1 MDLQFTSGQV
11 CKIFG
16 ITKQTLLFYDK
27 TGILKPKYKDRSN
40 GYRYYTLAQ
49 FDLLYLILSLRE
61 TGIPLSKIKSLLAQR
76 TVNETSTI
84 LENQI
89 SEIQNK
95 IENLQTAKSRLYK
108 NLVQI
113 KQIEEMKEYEFRIK
127 SVAEQHLLAMPV
139 QYVNGFPDYYLTLS
153 KITERMASYSIPFY
167 WNVGCITTLE
177 PLEDVKESMF
187 VALDNAIVDQ
197 YVRLK
202 PAGNYLCT
210 YHYGPYDTL
219 DGTYDKLLTYIKSNQ
234 LMILGDFYENYIIN
248 NLSTED
254 ETSYITEISVAID
267 NGLKQPLA
275 LHPNP

>member
-27 TGILKPKYKDRSN
+27 TGILKPKYKDPNN

-49 FDLLYLILSLRE
+49 IVLLYLILSLRE

-113 KQIEEMKEYEFRIK
+113 KQIEEMKKYEFKIK
-127 SVAEQHLLAMPV
+127 AVPEQHLMAMPV
-139 QYVNGFPDYYLTLS
+139 QYVNGFSDYYLTLS
-153 KITERMASYSIPFY
+153 KIIERMASYSIPFY
-167 WNVGCITTLE
+167 WKVGCITTLE
-177 PLEDVKESMF
+177 PLEDIKESMF

-210 YHYGPYDTL
+210 YHNGPYDTL
-219 DGTYDKLLTYIKSNQ
+219 DDTYDKLLTYIKSNQ
-234 LMILGDFYENYIIN
+234 LMMLGDLYENYIIN
-248 NLSTED
+248 NLATED
-254 ETSYITEISVAID
+254 ETSYITEISVAIS
-267 NGLKQPLA
+267 NGVK
-275 LHPNP
+275 